1 MNKDK
6 CSNDLLS
13 QTMGKGKPAGHPTQD
28 LGNRAAIS
36 AYGIAV
42 ANGFRGTVK
51 EWLDSLVGPRGERG
65 EAFAYDMFTP
75 EQLAALAGPQ
85 GPAGSDGADGHD
97 GQDGAPGQDG
107 QDGAPGADGVS
118 PVVVITEISGGHRV
132 TVVDAEHPAG
142 QSFNVMDGNGGND
155 GVSPTL
161 RAVRSGKTV
170 TIYYT
175 DKNHPGNNEVLAV
188 LYDGEDGTGSGDMR
202 ALIYDPTNKTQDIFA
217 YVDTAVNDKQNIIN
231 LNGLLKAIGNG
242 GVAVAQAGVD
252 YQAPLVAGTDY
263 QTPLTEGEDYQTPL
277 EAGTD
282 YQTPLAPEKLA
293 YYGVCST
300 AAATQAKVVSIAGIT
315 ALVSGLSIKVKF
327 TNAQTYNG
335 TPTLNLN
342 SLGAKSIM
350 RNGTT
355 GAARYQWQAG
365 EVLDLVYDGTN
376 WIISEAAHAT
386 ATYYGLVKLS
396 SAFNS
401 ESETEAATPKA
412 VKLVYDGAEAA
423 WNLANAAI
431 PGNQKGAADGVATL
445 DAYGKITPAQA
456 TARMVTITSNT
467 TLSAAHNGCR
477 ILAVGTITVTIP
489 STLAA
494 GMEVE
499 VYNYGTGV
507 VTIQAASGVSLNGT
521 AADSRTLDNKYDVAS
536 LAALT
541 ATDWSIHKGDAA

>member
-1 MNKDK
+1 M
-6 CSNDLLS
+6 SR
-13 QTMGKGKPAGHPTQD
+13 QFD
-28 LGNRAAIS
+28 LGS
-36 AYGIAV
+36 V
-42 ANGFRGTVK
+42 
-51 EWLDSLVGPRGERG
+51 VGP
-65 EAFAYDMFTP
+65 P
-75 EQLAALAGPQ
+75 GPQ
-85 GPAGSDGADGHD
+85 GP
-97 GQDGAPGQDG
+97 Q
-107 QDGAPGADGVS
+107 
-118 PVVVITEISGGHRV
+118 GG
-132 TVVDAEHPAG
+132 TGPQGPKGDT
-142 QSFNVMDGNGGND
+142 GND

-170 TIYYT
+170 TIYFT

-188 LYDGEDGTGSGDMR
+188 LYDGEDGTGTGDMR
-202 ALIYDPTNKTQDIFA
+202 ALIYDPTNKAQDIFA
-217 YVDTAVNDKQNIIN
+217 YVDAAVNDKQNIIN
-231 LNGLLKAIGNG
+231 LNGLLKAVGNG

-252 YQAPLVAGTDY
+252 YQ
-263 QTPLTEGEDYQTPL
+263 TPLT
-277 EAGTD
+277 AGTD

-300 AAATQAKVVSIAGIT
+300 AAATQAKVVSITGIT

-376 WIISEAAHAT
+376 WIISKAAHAT
-386 ATYYGLVKLS
+386 TTYYGLVKLS
-396 SAFNS
+396 SAVNS

-412 VKLVYDGAEAA
+412 VKLAYDGAEAA

-456 TARMVTITSNT
+456 TARMVTINSNT
-467 TLSAAHNGCR
+467 TLTAAHNGCR
-477 ILAVGTITVTIP
+477 ILAVGTVTVTIP

-541 ATDWSIHKGDAA
+541 ATDWSMHKGDAA

>member
-1 MNKDK
+1 M
-6 CSNDLLS
+6 STLL
-13 QTMGKGKPAGHPTQD
+13 TMYAAQANSPFTTT
-28 LGNRAAIS
+28 LGEIS
-36 AYGIAV
+36 ASA
-42 ANGFRGTVK
+42 T
-51 EWLDSLVGPRGERG
+51 S
-65 EAFAYDMFTP
+65 
-75 EQLAALAGPQ
+75 
-85 GPAGSDGADGHD
+85 
-97 GQDGAPGQDG
+97 
-107 QDGAPGADGVS
+107 
-118 PVVVITEISGGHRV
+118 V
-132 TVVDAEHPAG
+132 TVDDASVLP
-142 QSFNVMDGNGGND
+142 SSIPFLL
-155 GVSPTL
+155 TL
-161 RAVRSGKTV
+161 GYDKTISETV
-170 TIYYT
+170 Q
-175 DKNHPGNNEVLAV
+175 V
-188 LYDGEDGTGSGDMR
+188 
-202 ALIYDPTNKTQDIFA
+202 
-217 YVDTAVNDKQNIIN
+217 TAVNGNTLTIVRGLDGPALMWVAGTKCARVLTAKDLNDIQANIRLLNDEKAEPGDIPSPSSVNPTMDGTAAAGTSNDYARADHIHPSDTGKQN
-231 LNGLLKAIGNG
+231 AIGANG
-242 GVAVAQAGVD
+242 ILKSDGQGNVIAAQ
-252 YQAPLVAGTDY
+252 AGTDY
-263 QTPLTEGEDYQTPL
+263 QAPL

-282 YQTPLAPEKLA
+282 YQTPLVPEKLA

-355 GAARYQWQAG
+355 GAACYQWQAG

-386 ATYYGLVKLS
+386 TTYYGLVKLS

-412 VKLVYDGAEAA
+412 VKLAYDGAEAA

-477 ILAVGTITVTIP
+477 ILAVGTVTVTIP

-507 VTIQAASGVSLNGT
+507 VTIAAASGVSLNGT